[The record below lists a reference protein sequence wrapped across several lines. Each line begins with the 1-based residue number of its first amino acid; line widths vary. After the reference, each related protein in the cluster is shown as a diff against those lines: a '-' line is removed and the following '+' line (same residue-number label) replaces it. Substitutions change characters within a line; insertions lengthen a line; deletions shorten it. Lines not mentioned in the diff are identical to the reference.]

1 MTRRAEPEEI
11 ELAGLLDEQEERDRE
26 RRVAEGVHDE
36 RLLAGPDGAR
46 ALVPEVDQQV
56 GGEADHAPSGEQ
68 EQHVA
73 GLDEQEH
80 GEDEERLV
88 GVVAS
93 LLVVT
98 LHVADGVREDQEAD
112 ARDDE
117 HHEDGQRVD
126 DDVEADVQVA
136 GREPGPERRDVDAL
150 LRVLGEELREGVGRG
165 DERHADAAGR
175 QQTGQAAADPVP
187 GEGDR
192 HDGGRRS
199 EERDPGRGDQLSPSA
214 C

>member
-1 MTRRAEPEEI
+1 MPQPASRKSRLP
-11 ELAGLLDEQEERDRE
+11 GL
-26 RRVAEGVHDE
+26 H
-36 RLLAGPDGAR
+36 
-46 ALVPEVDQQV
+46 
-56 GGEADHAPSGEQ
+56 
-68 EQHVA
+68 
-73 GLDEQEH
+73 EQEH
-80 GEDEERLV
+80 REDEQRLV
-88 GVVAS
+88 GVVAP

-126 DDVEADVQVA
+126 DDVEADRQVA

-150 LRVLGEELREGVGRG
+150 LRVLGRG
-165 DERHADAAGR
+165 APRRRRPRRTKDTPTLPAAT
-175 QQTGQAAADPVP
+175 QPGQAAADPVP

-192 HDGGRRS
+192 HDGGRGS